1 MSDDRNPLKPESGE
15 TTTTSRTGNASKLV
29 NTMVFNRVMMFG
41 VICTQGRLVRQGQNR
56 SHEYHVL
63 RHSKRK
69 YVIVRSPAEKRVRM
83 IKSKAICVPW
93 YPPPSVVRKASA
105 T

>member
-41 VICTQGRLVRQGQNR
+41 VICTQGRNR

-83 IKSKAICVPW
+83 IKSKAICVLW
-93 YPPPSVVRKASA
+93 YPHPSVVRKASA